1 MDEREL
7 VRKAQTGDRTALESL
22 IERYSPLLRSLA
34 RCYLGPADAADAAQE
49 IWLAVHQKLWQLNSG
64 EAFAS
69 WLRKVAYYHCL
80 NVRKARGRRRTREV
94 RLCTED
100 WVRLTE
106 FVADG
111 DAGVEDVLLHADLR
125 RHIGRMLDELPAD
138 YGLLLRL
145 RYMREMALSDIVEQ
159 TELPLTTVK
168 WRLHEGRRLLKG
180 LVAAEIKREGR

>member
-7 VRKAQTGDRTALESL
+7 VRQAQAGDRTALDSL
-22 IERYSPLLRSLA
+22 IERYSPLLRSLTH
-34 RCYLGPADAADAAQE
+34 CYLGPADGADAAQE

-64 EAFAS
+64 EAFSS

-80 NVRKARGRRRTREV
+80 NARKARGRRRQREV
-94 RLCTED
+94 GLRTDD

-111 DAGVEDVLLHADLR
+111 DAGVEEMLLHTDLR
-125 RHIGRMLDELPAD
+125 RRISRMLDELPAD

-145 RYMREMALSDIVEQ
+145 RYMREMALGDIVER
-159 TELPLTTVK
+159 TDLPLTTVK